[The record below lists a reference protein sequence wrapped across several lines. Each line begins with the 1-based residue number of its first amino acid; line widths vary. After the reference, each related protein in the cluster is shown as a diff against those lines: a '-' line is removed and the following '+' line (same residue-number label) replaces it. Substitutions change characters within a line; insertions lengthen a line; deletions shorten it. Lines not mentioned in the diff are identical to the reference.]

1 MQCIWC
7 ISMWYGCFKGTLVG
21 TEDLYFDVLP
31 CKVKIL
37 NSVNSIFLLHCK
49 DLLDWLGDGWKFKW
63 LESVCTEELGSRTRI
78 LGFLQIDKVNEY
90 KVSIEVV
97 QWEHNVN
104 IQNCICTEPSWL
116 ALIQEPCA
124 ICIGCR
130 APSWLS
136 VGFIKPVV
144 CVCVYVLFAVLS
156 SLLSWSTRRDM
167 NGLLSLVPLCK
178 CVRQSLRR

>member
-116 ALIQEPCA
+116 
-124 ICIGCR
+124 
-130 APSWLS
+130 S

-144 CVCVYVLFAVLS
+144 CVCVCPFCCAEQSVVMVHTQRHEWPVVVGA
-156 SLLSWSTRRDM
+156 SLQ
-167 NGLLSLVPLCK
+167 VC
-178 CVRQSLRR
+178 